1 MIIPERTLHRL
12 FDLGVLI
19 KGIDG
24 ALELAGGVLLLLVK
38 PLTLKAMIVF
48 LTAHEISEDPADLV
62 ANLLRNSV
70 RHLSLNTTLFAGV
83 YLLAHG
89 LAKLLLVVGLLRGR
103 RWAYP
108 AALWFLAAFVLYQCY
123 RILLTQSLP
132 LTALTAFDIVVMS
145 LIWREYRFRKQARL
159 TSA

>member
-24 ALELAGGVLLLLVK
+24 ALELAGCVLLLLVK
-38 PLTLKAMIVF
+38 PLTLNAMIVF

>member
-38 PLTLKAMIVF
+38 PLTLNAMIVF

>member
-38 PLTLKAMIVF
+38 PLTLNAMIVF

-132 LTALTAFDIVVMS
+132 LAALTAFDIVVMS

>member
-38 PLTLKAMIVF
+38 PLTLNAMIVF

-145 LIWREYRFRKQARL
+145 LVWREFRFRKQARL

>member
-12 FDLGVLI
+12 FDLGVVI

-38 PLTLKAMIVF
+38 PLTVNAMIVF

-89 LAKLLLVVGLLRGR
+89 LVKLFLVVGLLRGR

-132 LTALTAFDIVVMS
+132 LTALTAFDLVVMS

-159 TSA
+159 TGA